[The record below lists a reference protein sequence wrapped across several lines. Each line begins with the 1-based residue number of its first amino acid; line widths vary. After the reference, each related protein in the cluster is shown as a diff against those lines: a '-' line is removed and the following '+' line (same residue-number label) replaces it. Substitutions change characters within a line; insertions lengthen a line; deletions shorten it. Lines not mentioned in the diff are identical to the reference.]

1 MPLSIQSR
9 EDRTPTTGS
18 RVRIRNSTWKVLQVE
33 PDGGSN
39 HIHCEG
45 LSGIV
50 KGKRSIFIDKLEE
63 KFGQGC
69 RVLDPADLNIV
80 QDRSS
85 RFTNTRLYLEAA
97 FRNTPPPASVK
108 EPMVL
113 GKAAIHDFAFQHEPV
128 KMALKQPRVRLLI
141 ADDVGLG
148 KTLEAGLIASELIL
162 RHRADRILV
171 VTTRAML
178 TQFQQEFWSRFAI
191 PLARLDSSA
200 IKRMRNSIPANYN
213 VFEQFDRVIISVDTL
228 KGNQA
233 YSNALETCRW
243 DLVIIDE
250 AHNVAERSKTTYGSV
265 SQRAE
270 LAQLLSNTADSLLL
284 LTATPHDGRASSF
297 SSLVN
302 MLDPTRAPDPDKLRK
317 PDINDLV
324 IRRFRAS
331 DVVEADFSKQIKRR
345 KIEEVQ
351 FNLTPKEDEV
361 FKFAFEMRLD
371 LDSGSERKSRK
382 PKRAIDLFKTTLIK
396 ALLSSPKA
404 CLESVNGRIR
414 RMGGGDASGASRDI
428 EVLEELRDM
437 LEHLEAADFGKYQN
451 LLKVLREIGWT
462 GKKADDRLV
471 IFSER
476 IATLDW
482 LSGQLAKDLNLPS
495 GAIAKVDGSRTV
507 QADEKTQKVLE
518 DFGQRRSGIRILL
531 ASDIASE
538 GLNLHF
544 QCHRLIHFDLPWSL
558 LRFQQRNG
566 RIDRYGQNHRP
577 EIYYFLGNSAY
588 KSVEAYRV
596 LKKLIDKDKQ
606 VQKGIEDRAVF
617 MRQGSFEGEEAETA
631 EAIEGNESSAI
642 NDDENSLNI
651 LDDLNALFGPITPDA
666 DVGVSSFQRLKLFE
680 DTFAFTAEMLASREN
695 QIKDL
700 RIKDD
705 GNSRLIEFD
714 LPDELKTND
723 AFGYRAKGT
732 VDDRYMPSEVLGNT
746 KRIRLTDKRDVITN
760 AIELAKDEER
770 SWPSLQYL
778 WDVHPIVG
786 WLGDLAR
793 SHFSYNEV
801 PYCAVREGLD
811 YGEVAVLVHG
821 MILNRS
827 GKVST
832 DFWSVVRFSDFD
844 ETDVNSPEAIVDRDV
859 AGFLRSIGF
868 SGDASNPGKE
878 QDVPSKDLLYYAV
891 QEFQTELINKRKA
904 HQEEL
909 DKTGTEMETKLEGF
923 RERYEEQYSS
933 EDLEEIERYPN
944 DSDMPKRLRNIN
956 NRKNRMDRDFKFWG
970 DWMQSHLKL
979 SDDPHPHVT
988 VMGVFGRSDY
998 GD

>member
-1 MPLSIQSR
+1 MALTIQSR
-9 EDRTPTTGS
+9 KDRVPTTGS

-63 KFGQGC
+63 KFGKGC
-69 RVLDPADLNIV
+69 KVLDPAELNIV

-85 RFTNTRLYLEAA
+85 LFNDTRLYLEAA

-108 EPMVL
+108 VPMVL
-113 GKAAIHDFAFQHEPV
+113 GKAAIHDFAFQHEPL

-148 KTLEAGLIASELIL
+148 KTLEAGLITSELIL

-178 TQFQQEFWSRFAI
+178 TQFQQEFWTRFAI

-213 VFEQFDRVIISVDTL
+213 VFEQFDRVIISIDTL
-228 KGNQA
+228 KGNQT

-243 DLVIIDE
+243 NLVIIDE

-270 LAQLLSNTADSLLL
+270 LAHLLSNTTDSLLL

-302 MLDPTRAPDPDKLRK
+302 MLDPTRAPDPDKLKK
-317 PDINDLV
+317 PDIKDLV

-331 DVVEADFSKQIKRR
+331 EEVEADFSRRVKKRIIKE
-345 KIEEVQ
+345 IS
-351 FNLTPKEDEV
+351 FDLTPKEDEV
-361 FKFAFEMRLD
+361 FKFAFEMQLD
-371 LDSGSERKSRK
+371 LDTETELRSKK

-396 ALLSSPKA
+396 SLLSSPKA
-404 CLESVNGRIR
+404 CLESIENRIKR
-414 RMGGGDASGASRDI
+414 IKSKNNSGTSRDI
-428 EVLEELRDM
+428 EVLEQLHEKL
-437 LEHLEAADFGKYQN
+437 AGIVVTQFGKYQN
-451 LLKVLREIGWT
+451 LLRLLREIGWS
-462 GKKADDRLV
+462 GNKADDRLV

-476 IATLDW
+476 IATLNW
-482 LSGQLAKDLNLPS
+482 LSEQLAKDLRLPK

-531 ASDIASE
+531 ASDMASE

-577 EIYYFLGNSAY
+577 EIYYFLGKSAY
-588 KSVEAYRV
+588 ESVDVFRV
-596 LKKLIDKDKQ
+596 LKKLMDKDKQ
-606 VQKGIEDRAVF
+606 VRKSIEDPAVF
-617 MRQGSFEGEEAETA
+617 LRKGSFEGEEAETA
-631 EAIEGNESSAI
+631 EAIKGNEESTV
-642 NDDENSLNI
+642 NDDINSVAI
-651 LDDLNALFGPITPDA
+651 LDDLNALFGGIRPDT
-666 DVGVSSFQRLKLFE
+666 DLGGSSFQRLKLFE
-680 DTFAFTAEMLASREN
+680 DTFAFTSAMLQSRDDK
-695 QIKDL
+695 IKDL
-700 RIKDD
+700 SIKS
-705 GNSRLIEFD
+705 GSTRLIEFD

-723 AFGYRAKGT
+723 AFGYRTKGT
-732 VDDRYMPSEVLGNT
+732 VDDRYMPSEVLGNS
-746 KRIRLTDKRDVITN
+746 KRIRLTDNRDTITN
-760 AIELAKDEER
+760 AIEQAKDEER

-786 WLGDLAR
+786 WLGDLA
-793 SHFSYNEV
+793 SSKFSYNEV
-801 PYCAVREGLD
+801 PYCAVSQGLD
-811 YGEVAVLVHG
+811 YGEIAVIVHG
-821 MILNRS
+821 MILNQS

-832 DFWSVVRFSDFD
+832 DLWSVVRIYDFD
-844 ETDVNSPEAIVDRDV
+844 EDDRNSSDVRVCSNV
-859 AGFLRSIGF
+859 ADFLQEIGF
-868 SGDASNPGKE
+868 SGRASNPGKE
-878 QDVPSKDLLYYAV
+878 QDVPSTEVLQIAV
-891 QEFQTELINKRKA
+891 QEFQTALVNKRKE
-904 HQEEL
+904 HQSEL
-909 DKTGTEMETKLEGF
+909 DGVATEMRDRLRKF
-923 RERYEEQYSS
+923 KNRYDEQYSS
-933 EDLEEIERYPN
+933 EDLKAI
-944 DSDMPKRLRNIN
+944 DDCADVSQMPKRLRNIKKHRDKTDN
-956 NRKNRMDRDFKFWG
+956 NFNFWEE
-970 DWMQSHLKL
+970 WIEKHLVL

-988 VMGVFGRSDY
+988 VMGVFGKSNY
-998 GD
+998 GN

>member
-1 MPLSIQSR
+1 MPLTIQSR
-9 EDRTPTTGS
+9 EDRIPTTGS

-33 PDGGSN
+33 RDGGSN

-63 KFGQGC
+63 KFGHGC
-69 RVLDPADLNIV
+69 KVLDPANLNIV

-85 RFTNTRLYLEAA
+85 RFNNTRLYLEAA
-97 FRNTPPPASVK
+97 FRNTPPPASVR

-113 GKAAIHDFAFQHEPV
+113 GRAAIHDFAFQHEPV

-148 KTLEAGLIASELIL
+148 KTLEAGLITSELIL

-178 TQFQQEFWSRFAI
+178 TQFQQEFWTRFSI

-233 YSNALETCRW
+233 YSNALETCHW

-270 LAQLLSNTADSLLL
+270 LAQLLSNTTDSLLL

-317 PDINDLV
+317 PDIKDLV

-331 DVVEADFSKQIKRR
+331 EEVETDFSQRIKERLL
-345 KIEEVQ
+345 KEVG
-351 FNLTPKEDEV
+351 FDLTPKEDEV
-361 FKFAFEMRLD
+361 FKFAFEMQLD
-371 LDSGSERKSRK
+371 LDSDSERKSRK
-382 PKRAIDLFKTTLIK
+382 PKRAIDLFRTTLIK

-404 CLESVNGRIR
+404 CLDSVTGRIER
-414 RMGGGDASGASRDI
+414 INKGISGGTHRDVQ
-428 EVLEELRDM
+428 VLEDLAEM
-437 LEHLEAADFGKYQN
+437 LKALKVSDFGKYQN
-451 LLKVLREIGWT
+451 LLEVLRDMGWT
-462 GKKADDRLV
+462 GKRADDRLV

-482 LSGQLAKDLNLPS
+482 LSERLAEDLGLPK
-495 GAIAKVDGSRTV
+495 GAIAKVDGTRTV
-507 QADEKTQKVLE
+507 QADEKTQKVLD
-518 DFGQRRSGIRILL
+518 DFGQKRSDIRILL
-531 ASDIASE
+531 ASDMASE

-577 EIYYFLGNSAY
+577 EIYYFLGNSSY
-588 KSVEAYRV
+588 KSVEAFRV
-596 LKKLIDKDKQ
+596 LKKLMEKDKQ
-606 VQKGIEDRAVF
+606 VRKSIEDPAVF
-617 MRQGSFEGEEAETA
+617 MRKGSFEGEEAETA
-631 EAIEGNESSAI
+631 EAIEGNKSSVL
-642 NDDENSLNI
+642 NDDSADI
-651 LDDLNALFGPITPDA
+651 STLDDFNALFGGIRPDG
-666 DVGVSSFQRLKLFE
+666 DVGESSFRRLRLFE
-680 DTFAFTAEMLASREN
+680 DTFSFTSAMLLSREN

-700 RIKDD
+700 SIKD
-705 GNSRLIEFD
+705 GSTRLIEFN
-714 LPDELKTND
+714 LPEELTTND
-723 AFGYRAKGT
+723 AFGYRTKGT
-732 VDDRYMPSEVLGNT
+732 VDDRYMPSEVLGNS
-746 KRIRLTDKRDVITN
+746 KRIKLTDNRAVITH
-760 AIELAKDEER
+760 AIEQAKDEER

-778 WDVHPIVG
+778 WDVHPIVS

-801 PYCAVREGLD
+801 PYCAVTQGLD
-811 YGEVAVLVHG
+811 FGEVAVLVHG
-821 MILNRS
+821 MILNQS

-832 DFWSVVRFSDFD
+832 DLWSVVRFSDYED
-844 ETDVNSPEAIVDRDV
+844 GNEDSLESSVDGDV
-859 AGFLRSIGF
+859 AGFLEEIGF
-868 SGDASNPGKE
+868 TGQTSNPGRE
-878 QDVPSKDLLYYAV
+878 QVVPSHDILSIAV
-891 QEFQTELINKRKA
+891 QEFQTELINRRKD

-909 DKTGTEMETKLEGF
+909 NKTAHEMREKLDGF
-923 RERYEEQYSS
+923 KKRYDEQYSKEDLDAIATYS
-933 EDLEEIERYPN
+933 ED
-944 DSDMPKRLRNIN
+944 SAMPRRLRNIKKHKSQIDN
-956 NRKNRMDRDFKFWG
+956 NFSEWEKWIETNLVLF
-970 DWMQSHLKL
+970 
-979 SDDPHPHVT
+979 DDPHPHVT
-988 VMGVFGRSDY
+988 IMGVFGRSDH
-998 GD
+998 GN